1 MNPTPSPSESLIG
14 LLQPYVDGDL
24 DDEARAAVDARL
36 AAEPELRAMIDEQLA
51 ARQALREL
59 PREAAPS
66 GLRARL
72 LLELDAVDREQAVA
86 PAAPIPLPARRWP
99 RLAAFVR
106 GGLVMAPAAVAAAVL
121 FAVVRLGTPS
131 TPAAAADPAV
141 AATPAEG
148 PVATRLGAPAAEGA
162 PLILGADAGRPVDGV
177 RLVGLGDLE
186 SLGEPA
192 APAAFEYAVDGGR
205 VLGLQRPS
213 GAAPPGTRQVYRGQV
228 YTVARDRSGRV
239 VVFFSDRGVDHFLM
253 AATTREPWARGD
265 AEVATLLDLADRVRR
280 GR

>member
-1 MNPTPSPSESLIG
+1 MNRTPSPSESLIG
-14 LLQPYVDGDL
+14 LLQPYVDGHL

-59 PREAAPS
+59 PCDPAPS

-72 LLELDAVDREQAVA
+72 LLELDAVDREEASA
-86 PAAPIPLPARRWP
+86 PPAPRPLAPRRSP
-99 RLAAFVR
+99 RLAAFAR

-131 TPAAAADPAV
+131 TPTAAAEPTA
-141 AATPAEG
+141 PAEG
-148 PVATRLGAPAAEGA
+148 PVAARLEAPTAQGA
-162 PLILGADAGRPVDGV
+162 PLVLGADTSRPVDGV

-186 SLGEPA
+186 SIGESA
-192 APAAFEYAVDGGR
+192 APAAFEYTVDGGR
-205 VLGLQRPS
+205 VLGLQRPA
-213 GAAPPGTRQVYRGQV
+213 GAVLPPGTRQVYRGQV

-239 VVFFSDRGVDHFLM
+239 VIFFSDRGVDHFLM

-280 GR
+280 GH